1 MNEQQ
6 LLITKIDNKSS
17 WFDSRIKICIYTL
30 IWGCSLE
37 MLNISETQYIYSY
50 LKVHNSPTNHTPV
63 EPFNNSIK
71 EVSCGENLTSV
82 TDDYIQGLASDWT
95 WYMQLVIYSFGLLV
109 MSVLGPLSDK
119 VGRKPVLVF
128 TVSLFAITFAL
139 RTYAVYAKLNLYWYL
154 LFCVVEG
161 LAGCHYTY
169 DVICLSIL
177 NTCAKQDESKPFNIA
192 LFDTMM
198 VIGVCASDIGTGYL
212 IKLTGYTYP
221 FLTGTALLV
230 LILISIIITLKENTK
245 LPIKQNP
252 VNISSSF
259 IDICSLCRKT
269 NTLMN
274 STRQLFLMY
283 ILVYFTNE
291 FPYMANGSIR
301 TLYELGAPLCW
312 NSVKVGWYTAAAYF
326 CEFVIGILILKTFL
340 LCMKDHTIAFLGF
353 TSSVSCYIVF
363 GFSSNDWTIY
373 LASAIGVIRILPI
386 PIIKAILSRM
396 VHSDKQG
403 ALFANIYLL
412 EAVCRLGGSTLFN
425 NIYHHTRPIFKG
437 MVFFVMACFP
447 LCAGILLM
455 YMTCK
460 NTQSDK
466 IEIKVEDPTVQ
477 NRKENCGCEDNLKKA
492 KKEDTIVIAEN

>member
-1 MNEQQ
+1 MPLDFNNDHPSVVNMDEK
-6 LLITKIDNKSS
+6 LILIAKIDNKSS
-17 WFDSRIKICIYTL
+17 WFDARFKICIYTI

-50 LKVHNSPTNHTPV
+50 IKARYSPTNHTSI
-63 EPFNNSIK
+63 EQYNNSIK
-71 EVSCGENLTSV
+71 EMSCSKNLTSI

-95 WYMQLVIYSFGLLV
+95 WYMQLVIYSVGLLV

-119 VGRKPVLVF
+119 VGRKPVLMY

-177 NTCAKQDESKPFNIA
+177 NTCTNQDESKPFNIA

-198 VIGVCASDIGTGYL
+198 VIGICASDIATGYL

-230 LILISIIITLKENTK
+230 LILILIIITLKENSK

-259 IDICSLCRKT
+259 IDVCSLCRKT
-269 NTLMN
+269 NILMN

-291 FPYMANGSIR
+291 FPYLANGGIR

-312 NSVKVGWYTAAAYF
+312 TSVKVGWYTAAAYF
-326 CEFVIGILILKTFL
+326 CEFVIGILILKSFL

-353 TSSVSCYIVF
+353 TSSVTCYIVF
-363 GFSSNDWTIY
+363 GFSSTDWMIY
-373 LASAIGVIRILPI
+373 LG
-386 PIIKAILSRM
+386 KFLS
-396 VHSDKQG
+396 
-403 ALFANIYLL
+403 
-412 EAVCRLGGSTLFN
+412 C
-425 NIYHHTRPIFKG
+425 
-437 MVFFVMACFP
+437 VF
-447 LCAGILLM
+447 
-455 YMTCK
+455 
-460 NTQSDK
+460 
-466 IEIKVEDPTVQ
+466 
-477 NRKENCGCEDNLKKA
+477 
-492 KKEDTIVIAEN
+492 